1 MIKLGLTVW
10 LQSNPQ
16 NVRLGLGWG
25 QQWPPKASCP
35 NNKNKCKVR
44 PDWGQGVA
52 WQGCHGDGAGLNK
65 VGMLNEAI
73 VWPK

>member
-1 MIKLGLTVW
+1 MALDFRNQ
-10 LQSNPQ
+10 QSSKCEAGP
-16 NVRLGLGWG
+16 GWG
-25 QQWPPKASCP
+25 QQWPSKASCP
-35 NNKNKCKVR
+35 NNRNKCKVR

-52 WQGCHGDGAGLNK
+52 WQGCYGDGAGLSK